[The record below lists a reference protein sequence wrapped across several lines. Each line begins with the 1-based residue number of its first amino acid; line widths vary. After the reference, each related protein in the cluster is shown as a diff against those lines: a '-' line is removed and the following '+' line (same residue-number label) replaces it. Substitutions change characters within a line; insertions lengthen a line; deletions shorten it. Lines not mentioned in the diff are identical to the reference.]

1 VAVAKPYRMAEIEL
15 LLRRAAETR
24 RLRDEIAALR
34 AEVEALRSGGAGR
47 G

>member
-1 VAVAKPYRMAEIEL
+1 MAEIEL

-24 RLRDEIAALR
+24 RLRDEVAALR
-34 AEVEALRSGGAGR
+34 AEVAALRPGGARR